1 MNTQSRSLPALLLE
15 HPPHDHSLSLGQ
27 PGASSPGLF
36 SLERIESYWRE
47 FKRRKWIL
55 AGIMLACAITALVL
69 TLLMTPVFT
78 ATARIEISRNQENV
92 TNVQGV
98 EAEEV
103 GQSLEFYQTQY
114 SLLETRSLAARVA
127 RSLNLP
133 ADPLFRLA
141 YRLDDADSLAQIPVE
156 SDPALDQ
163 AVKILLRDIEISPIR
178 GSALVDVS
186 YTSPNPA
193 LSARIANAWAQQY
206 SEATL
211 DRRFASTSDAR
222 SFLEEQLATLRDRLE
237 QSERD
242 LVNYAA
248 DKRIIA
254 LSTSEASDG
263 ATRTEQTLASSDLE
277 GLATQLVAATADRI
291 AAQSAWRSGSGAS
304 DATLANGA
312 VNALRQQRAIVASD
326 YARMLQQF
334 EPAYPAALALKSQVD
349 SLDQAIRAEEARA
362 TTAVERRFR
371 QAASREAEL
380 RARVEG
386 LKSQL
391 IGQRRDSIQYAIYQR
406 EVDTNRELYDALLQ
420 RFKEIGVAGV
430 GSNNIAVVDQA
441 LRPTG
446 PSSPNLVLNMLLALL
461 AGGLVCVATVVAF
474 EMMDQSIRDPQDV
487 PGQLGLAL
495 LGSIPRAREGSF
507 QELVRDRKSEA
518 AEAYLSVK
526 TSLNF
531 LTEHGVPRSL
541 MLTSTGPNEGKSVS
555 SLALADIL
563 ARGGRKVVLIDADMR
578 NPSALGLLDLKADAG
593 LSNYLSGQDEAARL
607 ILPTGTPDF
616 NVIGAGPQPPNAA
629 ELLAG
634 PRFAQLVALL
644 LEHYDHVL
652 VDSPPVLGLAD
663 APLLSA
669 SVEGVVLAIEANRY
683 KLRAVANAVGRLR
696 SANARMLGAI
706 VTKVDQRNSAYG
718 YGYGYGYGYR
728 YGESADGGAN
738 G

>member
-1 MNTQSRSLPALLLE
+1 MNNQSNPAPALLLE
-15 HPPHDHSLSLGQ
+15 HPPQPSSLSAAQNGR
-27 PGASSPGLF
+27 GSGGLF
-36 SLERIESYWRE
+36 SIELVESYWRE
-47 FKRRKWIL
+47 VKRRKWIL
-55 AGIMLACAITALVL
+55 AGIMMVCVIAALVI

-78 ATARIEISRNQENV
+78 ATTRIEISRNQENV

-114 SLLETRSLAARVA
+114 SLLGTRSLAARVA
-127 RSLNLP
+127 RALNLP
-133 ADPLFRLA
+133 GDRLFREA
-141 YRLDDADSLAQIPVE
+141 YALDDLEDAGAAASDSEKQFDRV
-156 SDPALDQ
+156 
-163 AVKILLRDIEISPIR
+163 VKILLADIEISPIR

-186 YTSPNPA
+186 FTSPHPA
-193 LSARIANAWAQQY
+193 LSAKIANAWAEQY
-206 SEATL
+206 SEATQ

-222 SFLEEQLATLRDRLE
+222 TFLEEQLESLRVRLE
-237 QSERD
+237 QSESE

-254 LSTSEASDG
+254 LSTSEANDG
-263 ATRTEQTLASSDLE
+263 ATRTERTLAASDLQ
-277 GLATQLVAATADRI
+277 GLATQLVDATADRI
-291 AAQSAWRSGSGAS
+291 EAESEWRAGGGAS

-312 VNALRQQRAIVASD
+312 INGLRQQRALVASE

-334 EPAYPAALALKSQVD
+334 EPGYPAAQALKSQ
-349 SLDQAIRAEEARA
+349 LDALDGAIRAEEVRA
-362 TTAVERRFR
+362 NSAVERRFR
-371 QAASREAEL
+371 QTAARESEL

-386 LKSQL
+386 LKNQL

-430 GSNNIAVVDQA
+430 GSNNIAVVDRA
-441 LRPTG
+441 LPPSG
-446 PSSPNLVLNMLLALL
+446 PSSPSLILNVLLALIV
-461 AGGLVCVATVVAF
+461 GGLASTLAVIGF
-474 EMMDQSIRDPQDV
+474 EMVDQSVRDPQDV
-487 PGQLGLAL
+487 SDRLGLAL
-495 LGSIPRAREGSF
+495 LGSIPRAKEGSF
-507 QELVRDRKSEA
+507 QELARDRKSEA

-555 SLALADIL
+555 TLALADIL
-563 ARGGRKVVLIDADMR
+563 ARGGQKVVLVDADMR
-578 NPSALGLLDLKADAG
+578 NPSALGLLDMKAEAG
-593 LSNYLSGQDEAARL
+593 LSNYLSGQDEAASL
-607 ILPTGTPDF
+607 ILPTTTPDLS
-616 NVIGAGPQPPNAA
+616 VLGAGPPPPNAA

-634 PRFAQLVALL
+634 PRFRKLIAQL
-644 LEHYDHVL
+644 LEQYDHVL

-663 APLLSA
+663 APLLST
-669 SVEGVVLAIEANRY
+669 SVEGVVLAVEANRY
-683 KLRAVANAVGRLR
+683 KLRAVANSIARLR
-696 SANARMLGAI
+696 SANARMLGAV

-728 YGESADGGAN
+728 YGEEAN